1 MRHNNKNKILDRK
14 KAPRELMF
22 RSLVTELLLHGK
34 IKTTLAKAKA
44 IKPITEKIITR
55 GKKDNLANLRIILKY
70 ILQEKVAH
78 SVVKEISPRY
88 MERPGGY
95 TRIIKL
101 GSRQGDGAE
110 MAQIELV

>member
-22 RSLVTELLLHGK
+22 RSLVTELLSHGK

-55 GKKDNLANLRIILKY
+55 GKKNNLANLRIILKY
-70 ILQEKVAH
+70 VLQEKVAH
-78 SVVKEISPRY
+78 SVVKEIAPRY
-88 MERPGGY
+88 MERAGGY

>member
-1 MRHNNKNKILDRK
+1 MRHNNKNKIFDRK

-22 RSLVTELLLHGK
+22 RSLVTELLMHGK

-55 GKKDNLANLRIILKY
+55 GKKNNLANLRIILKY
-70 ILQEKVAH
+70 VLKEDAAH
-78 SVVKEISPRY
+78 KVVKEIAPRY
-88 MERPGGY
+88 MERAGGY

-101 GSRQGDGAE
+101 GVRQGDGAQ
-110 MAQIELV
+110 MGQIEFV